1 MTGSVNTN
9 VLDSG
14 LSYATTNGTRID
26 ITSTEATTYAQATT
40 TYTLGNKTSVSTGS
54 PATRSPS
61 GRKVTVA
68 AVSGGSVTG
77 SGTAAY
83 WALTDNSAILVATGA
98 LSASQ
103 AVTSGNTF
111 SLAAFD
117 VGIPAVGGS

>member
-1 MTGSVNTN
+1 MAGFVNTN

-14 LSYATTNGTRID
+14 LSYAQTNGTRID
-26 ITSTEATTYAQATT
+26 ITSTEATTYAQATS
-40 TYTLGNKTSVSTGS
+40 TYTLGNKTSVSTGA

-68 AVSGGSVTG
+68 SVSGGSVTG
-77 SGTAAY
+77 SGTAAF

-103 AVTSGNTF
+103 GVTSGNTF

-117 VGIPAVGGS
+117 IGIPAVGGS

>member
-1 MTGSVNTN
+1 MTGFVSTS

-14 LSYATTNGTRID
+14 LSYATTNGTRVD

-40 TYTLGNKTSVSTGS
+40 TYTLGNKTSATTGS

-68 AVSGGSVTG
+68 SITGGTVTAD
-77 SGTAAY
+77 GTAAY
-83 WALTDNSAILVATGA
+83 WALTDGATLLVATGG
-98 LSASQ
+98 LSAGQ

-117 VGIPAVGGS
+117 IGIPAVGGS

>member
-1 MTGSVNTN
+1 MGFVNTN

-26 ITSTEATTYAQATT
+26 ITSSEATTYAQATS

-54 PATRSPS
+54 PASRSPS
-61 GRKVTVA
+61 GRKVTVGA
-68 AVSGGSVTG
+68 ITGGSVTG
-77 SGTAAY
+77 TGTAAY
-83 WALTDNSAILVATGA
+83 WALTDGSSILVATGA

-117 VGIPAVGGS
+117 IGIPAVGGA

>member
-1 MTGSVNTN
+1 MVGFVNTS

-40 TYTLGNKTSVSTGS
+40 TYTLGNKTSVTTGS
-54 PATRSPS
+54 PASRSPS

-68 AVSGGSVTG
+68 SLTGGSVTG
-77 SGTAAY
+77 TGTAAY
-83 WALTDNSAILVATGA
+83 WALTDNSAILVATGG

-117 VGIPAVGGS
+117 IGIPAVGGS

>member
-1 MTGSVNTN
+1 VAGFVNTN

-26 ITSTEATTYAQATT
+26 ITSTEATTYAQATS
-40 TYTLGNKTSVSTGS
+40 TYTLGNKTSISTGAA
-54 PATRSPS
+54 ATRSPS

-68 AVSGGSVTG
+68 AVSGGSVTNT
-77 SGTAAY
+77 GTAAY

-98 LSASQ
+98 LSSSQ

-117 VGIPAVGGS
+117 IGIPQVGGS